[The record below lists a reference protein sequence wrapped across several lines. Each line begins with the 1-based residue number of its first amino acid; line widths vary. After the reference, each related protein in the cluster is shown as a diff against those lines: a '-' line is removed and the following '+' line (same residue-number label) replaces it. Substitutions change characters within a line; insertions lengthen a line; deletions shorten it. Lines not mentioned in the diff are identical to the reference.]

1 MMLHLLHIILHFVK
15 EHTLYVLYAPGTWV
29 VFLIYEM
36 TQGVN
41 KNQLVII
48 TNKHQINQLYCM
60 H

>member
-1 MMLHLLHIILHFVK
+1 MCSMLQEL
-15 EHTLYVLYAPGTWV
+15 GV
-29 VFLIYEM
+29 VYLIYEM